1 MPSAPDAASAPHA
14 GDPTD
19 PAGATTGATTGVGDG
34 AVDAGPGDRPGG
46 VVAGSWVLAGAACL
60 SVTAVIVELAGVDA
74 PTTAFLRC
82 AVAVLL
88 LAPFAVREARRHHAL
103 SRRGVAWSL
112 AAGLALGT
120 DYSAWTASI
129 YAVGAGVATV
139 LINVNV
145 VVLPLLGRVLDGERV
160 PRRFA
165 VATVPMLLG
174 VGLVGGLGSSTVG
187 GAPLRGTALALL
199 AGIGYACY
207 LYLTRR
213 ASRGDPGVV
222 LQPLVWASAAAAG
235 AAAALSPLS
244 SGLGLAHLSLRAWV
258 LMVLLALLGQALA
271 FAFVNRGS
279 PALASSAV
287 AALLLA
293 QPVLALVISRVV
305 LDERVGPLQ
314 VLGVVL
320 VLGAVA
326 HSSRAV
332 EALRPRTH
340 RSSRRE
346 GPRTGA

>member
-1 MPSAPDAASAPHA
+1 MPVP
-14 GDPTD
+14 
-19 PAGATTGATTGVGDG
+19 
-34 AVDAGPGDRPGG
+34 
-46 VVAGSWVLAGAACL
+46 VVAPRGSLVGGSWVLAGAACL

-82 AVAVLL
+82 ALAVVL
-88 LAPFAVREARRHHAL
+88 LAPFAVREARLHGRL
-103 SRRGVAWSL
+103 SGRGVAWSAL
-112 AAGLALGT
+112 AGLALGT

-145 VVLPLLGRVLDGERV
+145 VVLPLLSRVLDGEPV

-165 VATVPMLLG
+165 VAAGPMLLG
-174 VGLVGGLGSSTVG
+174 VGLVGGLGSGGVG
-187 GAPLRGTALALL
+187 EDPVRGTALALL

-213 ASRGDPGVV
+213 ATRGDPGVV

-235 AAAALSPLS
+235 AAALLSPLS
-244 SGLGLAHLSLRAWV
+244 SGLGLAGLGPRAWV

-279 PALASSAV
+279 PRLSSSAV

-314 VLGVVL
+314 VVGVVL

-332 EALRPRTH
+332 DVLR
-340 RSSRRE
+340 RR
-346 GPRTGA
+346 